1 MVRILGIDPGLNATG
16 WGLLGIGTDGT
27 ANLRWG
33 TIRPPDGSLPD
44 RLRHI
49 NLRISEL
56 LQQHRPDA
64 VAIERPFNHK
74 NVKIAVVLGQA
85 QAAVMIAAAAIDTPV
100 HQYPPRLVKE
110 SVAGLGSA
118 EKAAVKQALVARLG
132 LSELDAS
139 ADAADALAVAYCHHL
154 MAPVDEA
161 VSIQ

>member
-1 MVRILGIDPGLNATG
+1 
-16 WGLLGIGTDGT
+16 
-27 ANLRWG
+27 
-33 TIRPPDGSLPD
+33 
-44 RLRHI
+44 
-49 NLRISEL
+49 
-56 LQQHRPDA
+56 
-64 VAIERPFNHK
+64 
-74 NVKIAVVLGQA
+74 
-85 QAAVMIAAAAIDTPV
+85 MIAAAATDIPG